1 MKTLHFLLPG
11 DPNTRTGGYIYD
23 ARITAGLR
31 DLDWAVEVRRLHDGF
46 PTPDSAAIAHAA
58 QQLEAI
64 EDHALVLIDGLA
76 FGAMPSLAHKHR
88 ERLTLLA
95 LVHHPLAAETGLSRQ
110 EAEIL
115 SSCERSALAAAHH
128 VIVTGARTAATLA
141 KHYGVPESK
150 LSVVLPGTDSP
161 ARRPAQSRTMALDTQ
176 VRLLCVATVT
186 PRKGH
191 DVLIDALAPLAGQ
204 DWQLRCAG
212 SLERSSS
219 CVRHLHRAIEAAGL
233 REQVQL
239 LGEVDSPT
247 LQACYD
253 WADVFVLPT
262 HLEGYGMALAEALAN
277 GLAIITTAG
286 GAAADTVSAQAALL
300 VPPADADALSAA
312 LRRVLHEPMLR
323 RDLAAGARQRAQQL
337 PNWTDAALAMQHVL
351 QRHAA

>member
-1 MKTLHFLLPG
+1 PG

-31 DLDWAVEVRRLHDGF
+31 DLGWAVDVRRLHDGF
-46 PTPDSAAIAHAA
+46 PTPNSAAVAHAA

-76 FGAMPSLAHKHR
+76 FGAMPSLAHQHR
-88 ERLTLLA
+88 ERLTLFA

-110 EAEIL
+110 QTEMLAR
-115 SSCERSALAAAHH
+115 SERNALAAAHH
-128 VIVTGARTAATLA
+128 VIVTGARTATTLA
-141 KHYGVPESK
+141 THYAVPESK
-150 LSVVLPGTDSP
+150 LSVVVPGTDSL
-161 ARRPAQSRTMALDTQ
+161 ARRPKQSRTMIVDAD

-204 DWQLRCAG
+204 GWQLRCAG
-212 SLERSSS
+212 SLERSTS
-219 CVRHLHRAIEAAGL
+219 CVRHVQRAIEAAGL

-239 LGEVDSPT
+239 LGEVDSAA

-277 GLAIITTAG
+277 GLAIITTKG
-286 GAAADTVSAQAALL
+286 GAAADTVGAQAALL
-300 VPPADADALSAA
+300 VPPADAGALSAA
-312 LRRVLHEPMLR
+312 LQRVLHEPSLR

-337 PNWTDAALAMQHVL
+337 PSWTDAALAMQHVL